1 VPKSAPWE
9 LNPTILEVTRGVQMA
24 LMQEI
29 LLHSLT
35 NVLGAIILLKHQYVG
50 IQITFLY
57 GAQQEFF

>member
-1 VPKSAPWE
+1 MPKSAPWK
-9 LNPTILEVTRGVQMA
+9 LNPTILEVTKGVQMA

-35 NVLGAIILLKHQYVG
+35 HVLRVIILLKHQYVE